1 MKYSRREYFVAALLV
16 PPQAVGRTAGS
27 LLHRTPNKKEPEGSF
42 LFGTPAGNR
51 TRNGPLGGGCY
62 IHLTTEA
69 DLFGRGGARHPAAR
83 SDARA
88 ARADPVFIL
97 HLFPGKGN
105 RFSGTSFIMRE
116 GCLLAAY
123 AVFCSRP
130 ISTAYISYNE

>member
-16 PPQAVGRTAGS
+16 PPQAVGRTAG
-27 LLHRTPNKKEPEGSF
+27 LLPHRKPNKKEPKGSF

-69 DLFGRGGARHPAAR
+69 DLFGRGGTRHQAVC

-97 HLFPGKGN
+97 HLFLGKGN

-116 GCLLAAY
+116 GYPLAAC
-123 AVFCSRP
+123 AAFRNRP